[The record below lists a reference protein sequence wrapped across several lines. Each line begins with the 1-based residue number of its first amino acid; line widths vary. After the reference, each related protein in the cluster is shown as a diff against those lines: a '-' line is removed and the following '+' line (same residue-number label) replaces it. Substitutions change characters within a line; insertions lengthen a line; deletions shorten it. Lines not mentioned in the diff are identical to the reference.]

1 MSLKRDLAGA
11 IGEQRRWAEMRHSP
25 VVRGA
30 PNALFDDVVGADKD
44 RLWDRDAH

>member
-1 MSLKRDLAGA
+1 
-11 IGEQRRWAEMRHSP
+11 MRHSP